1 MSDETL
7 VYRIRDWDQQF
18 ETRGSRRHQR
28 PLAKISLS
36 TSLEGLVLR
45 RLLSDPQGAAAYGV
59 WVLLLQIA
67 AKLPHRGVLADS
79 TGVYTPPD
87 LALLTGVP
95 ESQVQAALELL
106 CSPRI
111 GLLEQLPLD
120 LAIQPIPDTTPSA
133 VPRIVDE
140 KAASGRV
147 ANAVADPVVN
157 SPPAERP
164 SLDPITR
171 PPDLAPSPPMP
182 STLTRVGVQR
192 LPNQLPRA
200 AFGVPEYE
208 EYQKLAKDFV
218 KTAKPVQPA

>member
-111 GLLEQLPLD
+111 GLLEQLPLE
-120 LAIQPIPDTTPSA
+120 LALRPITAPTLPA

-140 KAASGRV
+140 KTASDQV
-147 ANAVADPVVN
+147 ANPVADPAGDA
-157 SPPAERP
+157 SPAERP

-182 STLTRVGVQR
+182 STVTPVGVQR
-192 LPNQLPRA
+192 LPDRLARVT
-200 AFGVPEYE
+200 FGVPEYE
-208 EYQKLAKDFV
+208 EFQKLAKDFV